1 MSLQNLTNSQDLK
14 TQTFSIKKSI
24 GLAAER
30 TEKELPSSVDNTVAD
45 ILSEFK
51 HLSTEQ
57 IQTAIKKGAL
67 GYCGETYGR
76 LSTQT
81 ICIWIRNEHPEKPF
95 KYEY

>member
-1 MSLQNLTNSQDLK
+1 MK
-14 TQTFSIKKSI
+14 TQVFNIKKSI

-45 ILSEFK
+45 ILSEFE

-57 IQTAIKKGAL
+57 IQSAIRKGAL
-67 GYCGETYGR
+67 GYTGQTYGR

-81 ICIWIRNEHPEKPF
+81 ICIWIRAAAAVKPVY
-95 KYEY
+95 KL